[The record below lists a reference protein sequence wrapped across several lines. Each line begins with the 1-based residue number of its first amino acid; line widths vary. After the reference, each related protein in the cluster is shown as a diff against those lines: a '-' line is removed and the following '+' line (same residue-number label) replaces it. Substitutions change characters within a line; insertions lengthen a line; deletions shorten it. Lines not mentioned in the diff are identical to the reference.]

1 MPYEWAFNGVGG
13 GLQGVLFVL
22 LMAVVVGWYFDL
34 RGQIKDLKEM
44 NRDLRSSINRMADTI
59 ESWTPDEQKR
69 RLKRP

>member
-13 GLQGVLFVL
+13 GLPGVLLVL
-22 LMAVVVGWYFDL
+22 LLVVVVGWYFDL

-44 NRDLRSSINRMADTI
+44 NRQLREAINRMADTI
-59 ESWTPDEQKR
+59 ESWTPDQQTR